1 MIETR
6 RIPGYENYEIDMLG
20 NVFSLNY
27 RRQGFRKKLNQR
39 PHPTEGY
46 LRVNLCRDG
55 KKKTF
60 TVQRLMLLAFWDE
73 QYHHLEVD
81 HINGDRKNNNLSNL
95 RPATH
100 SDNQQ
105 NRVSAKGYRERYPGR
120 FCAQITINGK
130 TKYIGTYGSEAEAR
144 NAYLLA
150 KRINHKFIYRAPSI
164 DSQPQ
169 KKNKEP
175 AHV

>member
-1 MIETR
+1 MIELKETR
-6 RIPGYENYEIDMLG
+6 AIPGYENYEVDMNG

-27 RRQGFRKKLNQR
+27 RRTGIRKALSRR
-39 PHPTEGY
+39 PHPTDEY

-60 TVQRLMLLAFWDE
+60 TVQRLMLLAFWDK

-81 HINGDRKNNNLSNL
+81 HINGDRQNNNLSNL

-105 NRVSAKGYRERYPGR
+105 NRHNAKGYRERYPGR
-120 FCAQITINGK
+120 F
-130 TKYIGTYGSEAEAR
+130 
-144 NAYLLA
+144 
-150 KRINHKFIYRAPSI
+150 
-164 DSQPQ
+164 
-169 KKNKEP
+169 
-175 AHV
+175 